1 MQIRIALLYGC
12 HLVSTSPGNAWVRCQ
27 DAAFGADDDMP
38 VMSIP
43 GTTVPMTA
51 RDFVRESM
59 RVLVGEDPRRW
70 PAVARRF
77 TQVA

>member
-1 MQIRIALLYGC
+1 MHIRIALLYGC
-12 HLVSTSPGNAWVRCQ
+12 HLVSTGPDNAWVRCQ

-43 GTTVPMTA
+43 GAPVAMTA

-59 RVLVGEDPRRW
+59 RTLAGEDPRRW

-77 TQVA
+77 TQTA